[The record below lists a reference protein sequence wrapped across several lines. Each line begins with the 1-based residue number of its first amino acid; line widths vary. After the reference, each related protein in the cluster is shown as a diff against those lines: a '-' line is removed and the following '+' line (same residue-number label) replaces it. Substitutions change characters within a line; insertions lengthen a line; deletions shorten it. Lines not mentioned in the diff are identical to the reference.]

1 MGHHKPSNMLEE
13 ILKHGIFNETEYKS
27 MRYLGHFSRLVSVS
41 YALCARGEKIK
52 LVSDC
57 VLSAAATKNYIYSL
71 LSINFN
77 ILYNYMYSITKCY
90 QLISGVSLFCEQAYR
105 IPLCPLNILYNYK
118 YSITKCYQLISMVS
132 LFCEQANRIP
142 LCPLNILYNYIQYY

>member
-1 MGHHKPSNMLEE
+1 MLEE
-13 ILKHGIFNETEYKS
+13 ILKHEIFNETEYKS

-71 LSINFN
+71 LSINLIFS
-77 ILYNYMYSITKCY
+77 ITIYSITKCY
-90 QLISGVSLFCEQAYR
+90 QLIFMVSLFCEQAYR
-105 IPLCPLNILYNYK
+105 IPLWPLNIL
-118 YSITKCYQLISMVS
+118 S
-132 LFCEQANRIP
+132 
-142 LCPLNILYNYIQYY
+142 NYIQYY